1 MLDPNDVI
9 DFKSIEKCRKI
20 NKEIIDF
27 GVNDK
32 EIIKLIEL
40 LSFELENTTLMKSIH
55 SLLKE
60 KEEVQKENK
69 KENLIIWK
77 EKNMSDIIEEQN
89 EEFTPQDIND
99 FYGRVKLLVESMEED
114 ALKANG
120 GNKAAGVRLRKSLRY
135 LKQFSGDFVKF
146 TLGK

>member
-40 LSFELENTTLMKSIH
+40 LAFELENTALMKNIH

-60 KEEVQKENK
+60 KEEIQKEDK
-69 KENLIIWK
+69 KENLII
-77 EKNMSDIIEEQN
+77 
-89 EEFTPQDIND
+89 
-99 FYGRVKLLVESMEED
+99 
-114 ALKANG
+114 
-120 GNKAAGVRLRKSLRY
+120 
-135 LKQFSGDFVKF
+135 
-146 TLGK
+146 